1 MFSGHALRR
10 MFERG
15 ISTSHVRAVIKSG
28 EIIARY
34 PEDEPLPSLLIL
46 GFVGEVPLHV
56 VVGEDVAERTCV
68 VITVY
73 VPEASVWHTDFKTRK
88 SM

>member
-1 MFSGHALRR
+1 M
-10 MFERG
+10 
-15 ISTSHVRAVIKSG
+15 
-28 EIIARY
+28 
-34 PEDEPLPSLLIL
+34 PSLLIL

>member
-1 MFSGHALRR
+1 

-15 ISTSHVRAVIKSG
+15 IPTSQVRAVIESG

-34 PEDEPLPSLLIL
+34 PEDKPLPSLLIL
-46 GFVGEVPLHV
+46 GFMDKVPLHV
-56 VVGEDVAERTCV
+56 VVGEGIAEPTCV
-68 VITVY
+68 VITVS

-88 SM
+88 SV